1 MDKNLRPFVAEL
13 LGTFAVV
20 FVSTAT
26 VCVELAGHRAGQ
38 PTPGLVGIALAYG
51 LVYAVGL
58 AATVHISG
66 GFLNPAI
73 TLMLW
78 VLKRMDGPKAA
89 GLIFVQLLGAA
100 MAGGLV
106 KFVFPEDVL
115 IGASLGTPHLNS
127 IAYGQYGLISQAG
140 QTGTFL
146 SGIGL
151 ELGIT
156 FVLSFVVFATMLDP
170 RAPKV
175 LGAWGNRLTALW
187 TGLVVMACTL
197 AGFGLTGAAANPARW
212 FGPMIW
218 EYTIQALRDVESGPR
233 RDHFIYWLGPFL
245 GALLAGGAYQAL
257 ILPAEEEPTVSTT
270 TSATGR
276 ASASSTLIKAK
287 K

>member
-1 MDKNLRPFVAEL
+1 MDKNLRPYMAEL

-26 VCVELAGHRAGQ
+26 VCVEWAGHKAGQ
-38 PTPGLVGIALAYG
+38 PAPVGIALAYG
-51 LVYAVGL
+51 LIYAAGL
-58 AATVHISG
+58 AATVPISG
-66 GFLNPAI
+66 GFLNPAV

-78 VLKRMDGPKAA
+78 VLKRMDGPKAT

-100 MAGGLV
+100 IAGGLIR
-106 KFVFPEDVL
+106 FVFPEDVL
-115 IGASLGTPHLNS
+115 ISASLGTPHLNL
-127 IAYGQYGLISQAG
+127 IAFGQLGASPGAV
-140 QTGTFL
+140 TFL

-151 ELGIT
+151 ELGLT
-156 FVLSFVVFATMLDP
+156 FILSFVIFATMLDP
-170 RAPKV
+170 RAPRL
-175 LGAWGNRLTALW
+175 LGSWGSRLAGLW
-187 TGLVVMACTL
+187 TGLTLTACTL

-218 EYTIQALRDVESGPR
+218 EYTIQALKDQDPR
-233 RDHFIYWLGPFL
+233 RDHLVYWIGAFL

-257 ILPAEEEPTVSTT
+257 ILPAEEEPSVSTT

-276 ASASSTLIKAK
+276 ISTGSTLIRAK

>member
-20 FVSTAT
+20 FISTAT
-26 VCVELAGHRAGQ
+26 VCMDWAGRKAGW
-38 PTPGLVGIALAYG
+38 PAPGLVGIALAYG
-51 LVYAVGL
+51 LIYAVGL

-78 VLKRMDGPKAA
+78 VLKRMDGPKAT

-100 MAGGLV
+100 MAGGLIR
-106 KFVFPEDVL
+106 FVFPEDVL
-115 IGASLGTPHLNS
+115 VSAYLGTPHLNL
-127 IAYGQYGLISQAG
+127 IAFGQLGLNPG
-140 QTGTFL
+140 PGTFL

-151 ELGIT
+151 ELGLT
-156 FVLSFVVFATMLDP
+156 FILSFVIFATMLDP

-175 LGAWGNRLTALW
+175 LGAWGSRLACLW

-218 EYTIQALRDVESGPR
+218 EYTVQALKDQDPR
-233 RDHFIYWLGPFL
+233 RDHFVFWLGPFL

-257 ILPAEEEPTVSTT
+257 ILPAEEEAPVTTPTSTT
-270 TSATGR
+270 GR
-276 ASASSTLIKAK
+276 TTASSTLIKAK

>member
-1 MDKNLRPFVAEL
+1 MDKNLRPLMAEL
-13 LGTFAVV
+13 FGTFAVV
-20 FVSTAT
+20 FVSAAT
-26 VCVELAGHRAGQ
+26 VCVEWAGRKAGQ
-38 PTPGLVGIALAYG
+38 PAPGLVGIALAYG
-51 LVYAVGL
+51 LIYAVGL

-66 GFLNPAI
+66 GFLNPAV

-78 VLKRMDGPKAA
+78 VLKKMDGVRAT

-106 KFVFPEDVL
+106 RLIFPEDVL
-115 IGASLGTPHLNS
+115 VSASLGTPHLNR
-127 IAYGQYGLISQAG
+127 IAFGEFGINAG
-140 QTGTFL
+140 AGFYL

-156 FVLSFVVFATMLDP
+156 FILTFVIFATMLDP
-170 RAPKV
+170 RAPRL
-175 LGAWGNRLTALW
+175 LGRWGSRLAPLW

-212 FGPMIW
+212 FGTMIW
-218 EYTIQALRDVESGPR
+218 EYTVQALTMQDPR
-233 RDHFIYWLGPFL
+233 RDHLVYWVGPFL

-270 TSATGR
+270 TAATGR
-276 ASASSTLIKAK
+276 TSASSTLIRAK

>member
-1 MDKNLRPFVAEL
+1 MDKNLRPYMAEL

-26 VCVELAGHRAGQ
+26 VCVEWAGHKAGQ
-38 PTPGLVGIALAYG
+38 PAPGLLGIALAYG
-51 LVYAVGL
+51 LVYAAGL
-58 AATVHISG
+58 AATVPISG
-66 GFLNPAI
+66 GFLNPAV

-78 VLKRMDGPKAA
+78 VLKRMDGPKAT

-100 MAGGLV
+100 IAGGLIR
-106 KFVFPEDVL
+106 FVFPEDVL
-115 IGASLGTPHLNS
+115 ISASLGTPHLNL
-127 IAYGQYGLISQAG
+127 IAFGQLGVSPGAV
-140 QTGTFL
+140 TFL

-151 ELGIT
+151 ELGLT
-156 FVLSFVVFATMLDP
+156 FILSFVIFATMLDP
-170 RAPKV
+170 RAPRF
-175 LGAWGNRLTALW
+175 LGAWGSRLSGLW
-187 TGLVVMACTL
+187 TGLVVTACTL

-218 EYTIQALRDVESGPR
+218 EYTIQALKDVQGGPS
-233 RDHFIYWLGPFL
+233 RDHLVYWIGAFL

-276 ASASSTLIKAK
+276 ASASSTLIRAK

>member
-20 FVSTAT
+20 FVATAT
-26 VCVELAGHRAGQ
+26 VCAMWVGHKAGQ
-38 PTPGLVGIALAYG
+38 PAPGLVGIALAYG
-51 LVYAVGL
+51 LAYAVGL

-78 VLKRMDGPKAA
+78 VLKRMDGAKAT
-89 GLIFVQLLGAA
+89 GLIFVQFLGAA
-100 MAGGLV
+100 IAGGLIR
-106 KFVFPEDVL
+106 FVFPEDVR
-115 IGASLGTPHLNS
+115 ISASMGTPHLNS
-127 IAYGQYGLISQAG
+127 IAFGAT

-156 FVLSFVVFATMLDP
+156 FILSFVVFATMLDP
-170 RAPKV
+170 RAPKF
-175 LGAWGNRLTALW
+175 LGPWGSRLAALW
-187 TGLVVMACTL
+187 TGLVLTACTL
-197 AGFGLTGAAANPARW
+197 AAFGLTGAAANPARW

-218 EYTIQALRDVESGPR
+218 EYTIQALKDVEGGPR

-257 ILPAEEEPTVSTT
+257 ILPAEEEPTVGTT
-270 TSATGR
+270 TAT
-276 ASASSTLIKAK
+276 AKPSVSSTLIKAK